1 MRSETALGNTL
12 NCKWNGQIV
21 LPERKKDLT
30 LGLKCGIIYVISFV
44 SRYKEESEMVQV
56 EVKVD
61 SGEAFDRALA
71 RFKKMC
77 GKAGIVTEIKKRS
90 FYEKPSEKRRRI
102 EMKRQRKVKPRTME
116 YRPRYNNGR

>member
-1 MRSETALGNTL
+1 
-12 NCKWNGQIV
+12 
-21 LPERKKDLT
+21 
-30 LGLKCGIIYVISFV
+30 
-44 SRYKEESEMVQV
+44 MVQV
-56 EVKVD
+56 EVSVD

-102 EMKRQRKVKPRTME
+102 EMKRQRKVKPRRMGE
-116 YRPRYNNGR
+116 RPFYSGGNNSSGDGGSGPRNSGGGSGPRDSGGSGPRNSGGGSSTR

>member
-1 MRSETALGNTL
+1 
-12 NCKWNGQIV
+12 
-21 LPERKKDLT
+21 
-30 LGLKCGIIYVISFV
+30 
-44 SRYKEESEMVQV
+44 MVQV
-56 EVKVD
+56 EVSVD

-102 EMKRQRKVKPRTME
+102 EMKRQRKVKPRRTGE
-116 YRPRYNNGR
+116 RPHYYNGSGGSGGGGNSR

>member
-1 MRSETALGNTL
+1 
-12 NCKWNGQIV
+12 
-21 LPERKKDLT
+21 
-30 LGLKCGIIYVISFV
+30 
-44 SRYKEESEMVQV
+44 MVQV
-56 EVKVD
+56 EVSVD

-102 EMKRQRKVKPRTME
+102 EMKRQRKVKPRRMGE
-116 YRPRYNNGR
+116 RPFYSDGNNSSGGSGGSDGSGGRGGSGGSGGSGRGSSTR

>member
-1 MRSETALGNTL
+1 
-12 NCKWNGQIV
+12 
-21 LPERKKDLT
+21 
-30 LGLKCGIIYVISFV
+30 
-44 SRYKEESEMVQV
+44 MVQV
-56 EVKVD
+56 EVSVD

-102 EMKRQRKVKPRTME
+102 EMKRQRKVKPRRMGE
-116 YRPRYNNGR
+116 RPFYNNTGGGNSSGGSGGKR

>member
-1 MRSETALGNTL
+1 
-12 NCKWNGQIV
+12 
-21 LPERKKDLT
+21 
-30 LGLKCGIIYVISFV
+30 
-44 SRYKEESEMVQV
+44 MVQV
-56 EVKVD
+56 EVSVD

-102 EMKRQRKVKPRTME
+102 EMKRQRKVKPRRMGE
-116 YRPRYNNGR
+116 RPQYYNTGNNNNSSGGGNR

>member
-1 MRSETALGNTL
+1 
-12 NCKWNGQIV
+12 
-21 LPERKKDLT
+21 
-30 LGLKCGIIYVISFV
+30 
-44 SRYKEESEMVQV
+44 MVQV
-56 EVKVD
+56 EVSVD

-102 EMKRQRKVKPRTME
+102 EMKRQRKVKPRRTGE
-116 YRPRYNNGR
+116 RPQFYNGGNGGGTGGGGPR

>member
-1 MRSETALGNTL
+1 
-12 NCKWNGQIV
+12 
-21 LPERKKDLT
+21 
-30 LGLKCGIIYVISFV
+30 
-44 SRYKEESEMVQV
+44 MVQV
-56 EVKVD
+56 EVSVD

-102 EMKRQRKVKPRTME
+102 EMKRQRKVKPRRMGGE
-116 YRPRYNNGR
+116 RPFYNGGSSGSNR

>member
-1 MRSETALGNTL
+1 
-12 NCKWNGQIV
+12 
-21 LPERKKDLT
+21 
-30 LGLKCGIIYVISFV
+30 
-44 SRYKEESEMVQV
+44 MVQV
-56 EVKVD
+56 EVSVD

-102 EMKRQRKVKPRTME
+102 EMKRQRKVKPRRMGE
-116 YRPRYNNGR
+116 RPFYNTSGGNSSGGGGGNSR

>member
-1 MRSETALGNTL
+1 MTFG
-12 NCKWNGQIV
+12 V
-21 LPERKKDLT
+21 
-30 LGLKCGIIYVISFV
+30 KCGIIYAISFV
-44 SRYKEESEMVQV
+44 LCYKEESEMVQV
-56 EVKVD
+56 EVNVD

-102 EMKRQRKVKPRTME
+102 EMKRQRKVRPRTME
-116 YRPRYNNGR
+116 YRPRYHNGR